1 MFKIHELTSVA
12 EGKVIS
18 GLPGITVTGVSI
30 DSRKI
35 KKGEVFVAIK
45 GDNFDGHDFIREAID
60 NGAVCVITE
69 KKVARIKDVVFIR
82 VRNTVQSL
90 GKIARYNRNRYNIP
104 VIAITGS
111 NGKTTTKDMV
121 AKVLSSKF
129 KVLSTE
135 GTKNN
140 HIGLPLTLL
149 KLDNTYQAVVLEI
162 GTNHFGE
169 IEYLSSIASPNIGVI
184 TNIGPSHLKY
194 FQNLKG
200 VFTEKRSLL
209 RNLKNPAVA
218 VLNADD
224 SYLRKELLKRSS
236 NLFTVGVGVNNRS
249 DFSAFNI
256 RCIGGKYRFKVNQ
269 GLEFALNVLGYYNIY
284 NCLVSIAVARILG
297 IEYGKIKAA
306 LSDFNSP
313 SGRLGIINRKG
324 IRFIDDSYNSNPL
337 SLSQALDFLD
347 KMKVTGRKIAV
358 IGDMFELGN
367 KSMSMHKK
375 AIKKAFLACD
385 KLVTVGAL
393 SSSSARSIKNK
404 EKKIIT
410 CDNSQQARKLLFESL
425 RVSPSDIV
433 LVKGSRGMRMEEV
446 FKL

>member
-1 MFKIHELTSVA
+1 MFKIHELTSAA
-12 EGKVIS
+12 EGKIIS
-18 GLPGITVTGVSI
+18 GLTEITVTGVSI

-60 NGAVCVITE
+60 NGAACVIAE
-69 KKVARIKDVVFIR
+69 KRFARIKDVVFIR
-82 VRNTVQSL
+82 VKNTVQSL

-121 AKVLSSKF
+121 TKVLSSKF

-149 KLDNTYQAVVLEI
+149 KLDSTYGAVVLEI

-169 IEYLSSIASPNIGVI
+169 VEYLSNIASPNIGVI

-200 VFTEKRSLL
+200 VFTEKSSLL
-209 RNLKNPAVA
+209 RNLKNPAIA

-224 SYLRKELLKRSS
+224 YYLRKELLEKSN
-236 NLFTVGVGVNNRS
+236 NLFTVGVGIKNRS
-249 DFSAFNI
+249 DFSASNM

-269 GLEFALNVLGYYNIY
+269 GLEFALSVLGYYNIY

-297 IEYGKIKAA
+297 IGYGKIKAA
-306 LSDFNSP
+306 FADFMPP
-313 SGRLGIINRKG
+313 SGRLSIINRKG

-347 KMKVTGRKIAV
+347 KMKVRGRKIAV
-358 IGDMFELGN
+358 IGDMLELGN
-367 KSMSMHKK
+367 KSILMHKK
-375 AIKKAFLACD
+375 AMEKALLASD
-385 KLVTVGAL
+385 KLVTVGVL
-393 SSSSARSIKNK
+393 SSSSVRSIKTK
-404 EKKIIT
+404 DKKIIT
-410 CDNSQQARKLLFESL
+410 CDNSQQARKVLSESL